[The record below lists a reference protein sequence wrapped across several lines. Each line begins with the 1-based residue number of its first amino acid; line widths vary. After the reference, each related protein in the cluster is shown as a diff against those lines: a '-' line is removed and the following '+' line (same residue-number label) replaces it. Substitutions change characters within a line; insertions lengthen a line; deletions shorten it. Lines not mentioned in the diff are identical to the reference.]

1 MPKHTVSRPAQAE
14 LRGIVRYTHDRWGA
28 GQAVRF
34 IQSLQACFQT
44 LAQSPGMGR
53 ACYEVSPG
61 LHRHEHGK
69 HVVYYLLNPG
79 GIRVVRVLHQQMLP
93 IKPHFE
99 K

>member
-1 MPKHTVSRPAQAE
+1 MPKHTVSRPAQAD
-14 LRGIVRYTHDRWGA
+14 LRGIARYTHDRWGV
-28 GQAVRF
+28 GQAVRYL
-34 IQSLQACFQT
+34 QSLEACFQI

-53 ACYEVSPG
+53 PCDEVSPC

-69 HVVYYLLNPG
+69 HVVFYRLKPG

-99 K
+99 Q